1 MYTIIG
7 RVFGMK
13 KMSVRFKMNLTV
25 CLIFIVVASMIMGV
39 SYKSNLDKNLELG
52 ISQVEGMNTFYFD
65 ALNTLM
71 LTGIMSERSILRDK
85 MLRRPGVLEFRV
97 NRGEPVNSQYGPGHV
112 EEEPVD
118 ELDHRALRGE
128 KVIEV
133 GEHEGERTITVVM
146 PYEATDNTRGVNCLN
161 CHALDPNAIN
171 GTINGAIRITYSLAQ
186 ADNLAM
192 ANWWKQFYVIIGLF
206 AIGLFTVSI
215 IMNRVVAQ
223 PIRNVMERIKD
234 IAEGEGD
241 LTAKLDDSSNDELGE
256 LAYWFNTFVGKLRTM
271 ITDINGYAAELTTNA
286 EHMSSVTD
294 RTSLGVKQQQS
305 ETDQVAT
312 AMSQMSDTVQEVARN
327 ASAAAAAANEA
338 DSEASQGKTV
348 VKETIE
354 AIDALAAEVE
364 KAGNVIQKLEED
376 SNGIGVVLDVIRGIA
391 EQTNLLALNAAI
403 EAARAGEQG
412 RGFAVVAD
420 EVRTLAQRT
429 QQSTQE
435 IRSIIER
442 LQSGAKNAVEVMV
455 HGKNQAKL
463 SVEQAAKAG
472 TSLDTITEVVTTIT
486 DMNTQIASAAE
497 EHSSAAEEINRNVV
511 NISEVASHTANDAT
525 EVAQSSKQLTKLA
538 DDLQSLL
545 SHFKV

>member
-7 RVFGMK
+7 RAFGMK

-25 CLIFIVVASMIMGV
+25 CLIFIVVAAMIMGV

-97 NRGEPVNSQYGPGHV
+97 NRGEPVNSQFGPGHA

-118 ELDHRALRGE
+118 ELDHRALLGE
-128 KVIEV
+128 EVIEI
-133 GEHEGERTITVVM
+133 GEREGERTITVVM
-146 PYEATDNTRGVNCLN
+146 PYEATENTRGVNCLN
-161 CHALDPNAIN
+161 CHAVEPGA
-171 GTINGAIRITYSLAQ
+171 INGAIRITYSLAQ

-192 ANWWKQFYVIIGLF
+192 ANWWKQFYIIIGLF
-206 AIGLFTVSI
+206 TIGLFTVSI

-223 PIRNVMERIKD
+223 PIHNVMERIKG

-241 LTAKLDDSSNDELGE
+241 LTSKLDDSSNDELGE

-271 ITDINGYAAELTTNA
+271 ITDINGYAAELTTSA
-286 EHMSSVTD
+286 EHMNSVTG
-294 RTSLGVKQQQS
+294 RTSAGVKQQQA
-305 ETDQVAT
+305 ETDQVAA
-312 AMSQMSDTVQEVARN
+312 AMSQMSATVQEVARN
-327 ASAAAAAANEA
+327 ASAAASAAHEA
-338 DSEASQGKTV
+338 DSEAAQGKVV

-364 KAGNVIQKLEED
+364 KAGSVIQKLEED

-442 LQSGAKNAVEVMV
+442 LQSGAKDAVEVMIQ
-455 HGKNQAKL
+455 GKNQAGV

-497 EHSSAAEEINRNVV
+497 EHSSVAEEINRNVV
-511 NISEVASHTANDAT
+511 NISEVANHTADDAT

>member
-1 MYTIIG
+1 MYAMIG
-7 RVFGMK
+7 KAFGMK

-25 CLIFIVVASMIMGV
+25 CMIFIVVAAMIMAV
-39 SYKSNLDKNLELG
+39 SYKSNRDKNLALG
-52 ISQVEGMNTFYFD
+52 ITQVEGMNTFYFD
-65 ALNTLM
+65 ALNTMM

-85 MLRRPGVLEFRV
+85 MLRRPGVLEVRV
-97 NRGEPVNSQYGPGHV
+97 NRGEAVNEQFGPGFA
-112 EEEPVD
+112 EERPVD
-118 ELDHRALRGE
+118 ELDHRALQGE
-128 KVIEV
+128 EVIEI
-133 GEHEGERTITVVM
+133 GEHEGERTITVIM
-146 PYEATDNTRGVNCLN
+146 PYLATDNTRGVNCLN
-161 CHALDPNAIN
+161 CHVVPSGAV
-171 GTINGAIRITYSLAQ
+171 NGAIRITYSLAE
-186 ADNLAM
+186 ADGLAA
-192 ANWWKQFYVIIGLF
+192 ANWWKQFYVVIGLF
-206 AIGLFTVSI
+206 IVGLFTVSI
-215 IMNRVVAQ
+215 LMNKVVAQ
-223 PIRNVMERIKD
+223 PIKSVVERIRD

-241 LTAKLDDSSNDELGE
+241 LTAQLDDSSNDELGE

-271 ITDINGYAAELTTNA
+271 ITDINGYASELTTNA

-294 RTSLGVKQQQS
+294 RTSIGVQKQQA

-312 AMSQMSDTVQEVARN
+312 AMNQMSATVQEVARN
-327 ASAAAAAANEA
+327 ASSAASAANKA
-338 DSEASQGKTV
+338 DSEAAQGKVV
-348 VKETIE
+348 VKDTIE
-354 AIDALAAEVE
+354 AIDSLAAEVE
-364 KAGNVIQKLEED
+364 KAGSVIQKLEED

-442 LQSGAKNAVEVMV
+442 LQSGAKDAVEVMV
-455 HGKNQAKL
+455 QGKNQASV

-472 TSLDTITEVVTTIT
+472 SSLDTITEVVTTIT

-497 EHSSAAEEINRNVV
+497 EHSSVAEEINRNVV
-511 NISEVASHTANDAT
+511 NISEVASHTADDAT
-525 EVAQSSKQLTKLA
+525 EVAQSSKKLTKLA

>member
-1 MYTIIG
+1 MYAMIG
-7 RVFGMK
+7 RAFGMK

-25 CLIFIVVASMIMGV
+25 CLIFVIVAAMILGI
-39 SYKSNLDKNLELG
+39 SYKSNRDKNLALG

-65 ALNTLM
+65 SLNTLM
-71 LTGIMSERSILRDK
+71 LTGIMSERSILREK
-85 MLRRPGVLEFRV
+85 MLRRPGVLEVRV
-97 NRGEPVNSQYGPGHV
+97 NRGEPVNEQFGPGFS
-112 EEEPVD
+112 EERPVD
-118 ELDHRALRGE
+118 ELDHRALQGE
-128 KVIEV
+128 KIIEV
-133 GEHEGERTITVVM
+133 GEHEGQRTVTVIM
-146 PYEATDNTRGVNCLN
+146 PYMATDNTRGVNCLN
-161 CHALDPNAIN
+161 CHQVTPGAV
-171 GTINGAIRITYSLAQ
+171 NGAIRITYSLAE
-186 ADNLAM
+186 ADNLAA
-192 ANWWKQFYVIIGLF
+192 ANWWEQFYLVVGLF
-206 AIGLFTVSI
+206 IAGLFTVSI
-215 IMNRVVAQ
+215 LMNRVVAK
-223 PIRNVMERIKD
+223 PIRSVMERIKD

-256 LAYWFNTFVGKLRTM
+256 LAHWFNTFVGKLRRM
-271 ITDINGYAAELTTNA
+271 ISDINGYAAELTTNA
-286 EHMSSVTD
+286 EHMSSVTH
-294 RTSLGVKQQQS
+294 RTSQGVKQQQS
-305 ETDQVAT
+305 ETDHVAT
-312 AMSQMSDTVQEVARN
+312 AMNQMSATVQEVARN
-327 ASAAAAAANEA
+327 ASSAAAAANEA
-338 DSEASQGKTV
+338 DSEASKGKVV

-354 AIDALAAEVE
+354 AIDTLAAEVE
-364 KAGNVIQKLEED
+364 KAGQVIQKLEED
-376 SNGIGVVLDVIRGIA
+376 SNGIGVVLDVIKGIA

-442 LQSGAKNAVEVMV
+442 LQSGAKDAVEVMV
-455 HGKNQAKL
+455 EGKNQASL

-497 EHSSAAEEINRNVV
+497 EHSSVAEEINRNVV
-511 NISEVASHTANDAT
+511 NISEVANHTADDASQ
-525 EVAQSSKQLTKLA
+525 VAQSSQQLTKLA

>member
-1 MYTIIG
+1 MYAMIG
-7 RVFGMK
+7 RAMGMK
-13 KMSVRFKMNLTV
+13 RMSVRFKMNLTV
-25 CLIFIVVASMIMGV
+25 CMIFVVVAAMIMGV
-39 SYKSNLDKNLELG
+39 SYKANRDKNLELG

-65 ALNTLM
+65 SLNTMM
-71 LTGIMSERSILRDK
+71 LTGIMSERSILREK
-85 MLRRPGVLEFRV
+85 MLRRPGVLEVRV
-97 NRGEPVNSQYGPGHV
+97 NRGEPVNKQYGPGYP
-112 EEEPVD
+112 EERPVD
-118 ELDHRALRGE
+118 ELDHRALQGE
-128 KVIEV
+128 KIVEV
-133 GEHEGERTITVVM
+133 GEHEGARTVTVIM

-161 CHALDPNAIN
+161 CHAVEPT
-171 GTINGAIRITYSLAQ
+171 GKTINGAIRITYSLAE
-186 ADNLAM
+186 ADGLAA
-192 ANWWKQFYVIIGLF
+192 ANWWQQFYVVVGLF
-206 AIGLFTVSI
+206 VVGLFTVSVL
-215 IMNRVVAQ
+215 MNRVVAK
-223 PIRNVMERIKD
+223 PVHDVMERIKD
-234 IAEGEGD
+234 IAEGDGD
-241 LTAKLDDSSNDELGE
+241 LTAKLDESSNDELGE

-271 ITDINGYAAELTTNA
+271 ITDINGYASELTSNA
-286 EHMSSVTD
+286 EHMSSVTH
-294 RTSLGVKQQQS
+294 RTSNGVKQQQA

-312 AMSQMSDTVQEVARN
+312 AMNQMSATVQEVARN
-327 ASAAAAAANEA
+327 ASSAASAANEA
-338 DSEASQGKTV
+338 DSEAAQGKVV
-348 VKETIE
+348 VKETID
-354 AIDALAAEVE
+354 AIDTLAAEVE
-364 KAGNVIQKLEED
+364 KAGQVIQKLEED
-376 SNGIGVVLDVIRGIA
+376 SNGIGVVLDVIKGIA

-442 LQSGAKNAVEVMV
+442 LQSGAKDAVEVMV
-455 HGKNQAKL
+455 EGKSQASL

-497 EHSSAAEEINRNVV
+497 EHSSVAEEINRNVV
-511 NISEVASHTANDAT
+511 NISEVANHTADDAS